1 MCWVYLKKIDD
12 NISVSLSWK
21 SLAEW
26 PYNLSIFVWRTE
38 LWKILKIKYY
48 KLTNW
53 THDSKKGYIP
63 GKIAVELSYS
73 LWKGESVET
82 KHLKLGTHLNH
93 EAWIKKHF
101 TSKDTLFCPQDYN
114 VQGQHSQKFQGE
126 VGSSTGRRASKRTH
140 SC

>member
-53 THDSKKGYIP
+53 TRDSKKGYIQ
-63 GKIAVELSYS
+63 GKIAVETKLFIMKGRIYWDQNISS
-73 LWKGESVET
+73 LEHT
-82 KHLKLGTHLNH
+82 
-93 EAWIKKHF
+93 
-101 TSKDTLFCPQDYN
+101 
-114 VQGQHSQKFQGE
+114 
-126 VGSSTGRRASKRTH
+126 
-140 SC
+140 